1 MRWDAAD
8 AEAVLERIWDLHDR
22 LSDAILA
29 VSSTHFLTAPPQRPS
44 ASARRNG
51 YVFFKGRPEG
61 GGAGDEGAGSA
72 LAAAAEAM
80 AEARSLHAI
89 RSALED
95 LEDHLEFMHVRLRPF
110 PYPPSPLVI

>member
-1 MRWDAAD
+1 
-8 AEAVLERIWDLHDR
+8 
-22 LSDAILA
+22 
-29 VSSTHFLTAPPQRPS
+29 
-44 ASARRNG
+44 
-51 YVFFKGRPEG
+51 
-61 GGAGDEGAGSA
+61 
-72 LAAAAEAM
+72 M